1 MVTLNAL
8 TYTMSKDSEG
18 DVVRTSVQARAII
31 LTFGGEYMLM
41 DDCQRVVGTYATLA
55 AAKAYVPT
63 ALAWGYLSFR

>member
-31 LTFGGEYMLM
+31 VTFEGKYLLM
-41 DDCQRVVGTYATLA
+41 DDCERVVGTYATLA
-55 AAKAYVPT
+55 GAKDAVPRG
-63 ALAWGYLSFR
+63 LAWGYLSFR